1 MASRLLLGLS
11 LTIAVGCGQPFES
24 SPPGAET
31 AQSVPAGVL
40 TIGSVSL
47 NPTREYEV
55 VRPFADFV
63 AANLHDV
70 GIGRGRVVVV
80 GSLNQMIEE
89 LREGRVDLLVDSP
102 FPAVFV
108 WQHTDVEPILRRW
121 KRGSD
126 VYRSVIFTRTDSGVQ
141 SVDDLAGKIIAF
153 GEPFST
159 SGFLM
164 PKAALASAGLR
175 LFNYEDPAASIPGDR
190 VGYVFSNDAENTM
203 FWVLKQKVVAGAVN
217 ADYFEALAGD
227 RISELRI
234 LLTTEAVPRN
244 VVSVRSSLDPKV
256 IQAIEALLLEMH
268 LSDEGR
274 ASLEEFEETTR
285 FDPFPGG
292 PDQDLAHIL
301 TLLPHVE
308 EDLGVVRSPR

>member
-1 MASRLLLGLS
+1 VGSRLHLGLL
-11 LTIAVGCGQPFES
+11 LTIAIGCGQPSEPPPS
-24 SPPGAET
+24 SVAA
-31 AQSVPAGVL
+31 AQQPVPAGVL
-40 TIGSVSL
+40 TFGSVSL
-47 NPTREYEV
+47 NPTHEYEV

-63 AANLHDV
+63 AANLHNV

-80 GSLNQMIEE
+80 GSLSQMVEE
-89 LREGRVDLLVDSP
+89 LREGRVDLLIDSP

-108 WQHTDVEPILRRW
+108 WQRTDVEPTLRRW

-126 VYRSVIFTRTDSGVQ
+126 VYRSVVFTRVDSGVE

-164 PKAALASAGLR
+164 PKAALAAAGLR
-175 LFNYEDPAASIPGDR
+175 LVNYEDPAASIPGDR

-234 LLTTEAVPRN
+234 LHTTEPVPRN
-244 VVSVRSSLDPKV
+244 VVCVRNSLDPKV
-256 IQAIEALLLEMH
+256 VQAIEDLLLEMH
-268 LSDEGR
+268 LNDEGR
-274 ASLEEFEETTR
+274 ASLEKFEETIR
-285 FDPFPGG
+285 FDRFPGG
-292 PDQDLAHIL
+292 SDQDLAHIV
-301 TLLPHVE
+301 TLLPHVQ
-308 EDLGVVRSPR
+308 EDLGQ

>member
-1 MASRLLLGLS
+1 VA
-11 LTIAVGCGQPFES
+11 TT
-24 SPPGAET
+24 PP
-31 AQSVPAGVL
+31 VPAGVL

-47 NPTREYEV
+47 NPTQEYEV
-55 VRPFADFV
+55 VRPFVDFL
-63 AANLHDV
+63 AANLDNV
-70 GIGRGRVVVV
+70 GIGRGRVVIV
-80 GSLNQMIEE
+80 GSLSQMVEE
-89 LREGRVDLLVDSP
+89 LREGRVDLLIDSP

-108 WQHTDVEPILRRW
+108 WQHADVKPILRRW

-126 VYRSVIFTRTDSGVQ
+126 VYRSVVFTRAGSGVE
-141 SVDDLAGKIIAF
+141 SIDKLVGKIIAF

-175 LFNYEDPAASIPGDR
+175 LVNYEDPAASIPGDR

-203 FWVLKQKVVAGAVN
+203 FWVLKRKVVAGAVN

-234 LLTTEAVPRN
+234 LHTTEAVPRN
-244 VVSVRSSLDPKV
+244 VVCVRSSLDPRV
-256 IQAIEALLLEMH
+256 VQAIENLLLEMH

-274 ASLEEFEETTR
+274 ASLARFEETTR
-285 FDPFPGG
+285 FDRFPGG
-292 PDQDLAHIL
+292 PEQDLAHIM
-301 TLLPHVE
+301 TLLPHVQ
-308 EDLGVVRSPR
+308 EDLGR

>member
-1 MASRLLLGLS
+1 MGSRLHLGLL
-11 LTIAVGCGQPFES
+11 LTIAIGCGQASEPPPS
-24 SPPGAET
+24 SVAAEQP
-31 AQSVPAGVL
+31 APAGVL

-47 NPTREYEV
+47 NPTHEYEV
-55 VRPFADFV
+55 VRPFVDFI
-63 AANLHDV
+63 AANLHHV
-70 GIGRGRVVVV
+70 GIGRGQVVVV
-80 GSLNQMIEE
+80 SSLSHMIEE
-89 LREGRVDLLVDSP
+89 LREGRVDLFIDSP

-121 KRGSD
+121 KRRSD
-126 VYRSVIFTRTDSGVQ
+126 VYRSVVFTRADSGVE
-141 SVDDLAGKIIAF
+141 SVVDLAGRIIAF

-175 LFNYEDPAASIPGDR
+175 MVNYEDPAASIPGDR

-244 VVSVRSSLDPKV
+244 VVCARKDLDPKV
-256 IQAIEALLLEMH
+256 VQAIEDLLLEMH
-268 LSDEGR
+268 LNDEGR
-274 ASLEEFEETTR
+274 ASLEKFEETTR
-285 FDPFPGG
+285 FDRFPGG
-292 PDQDLAHIL
+292 SDQDLAHIL
-301 TLLPHVE
+301 TLLPHVQ
-308 EDLGVVRSPR
+308 EDLGQ

>member
-1 MASRLLLGLS
+1 MASRFYLGLL
-11 LTIAVGCGQPFES
+11 LTIAVGCGQPSE
-24 SPPGAET
+24 PPPSGVAT
-31 AQSVPAGVL
+31 APPIPAGVL

-47 NPTREYEV
+47 NPTQEYEV

-63 AANLHDV
+63 AANLHHV
-70 GIGRGRVVVV
+70 GIGRGGVVVV
-80 GSLNQMIEE
+80 GSLSQMVEE
-89 LREGRVDLLVDSP
+89 LREGRVDLLIDSP

-108 WQHTDVEPILRRW
+108 WQRTDVEPILRRW

-126 VYRSVIFTRTDSGVQ
+126 VYRSVVFTRADSGVE
-141 SVDDLAGKIIAF
+141 SVDKLAGKIIAF

-175 LFNYEDPAASIPGDR
+175 LVNYEDPAASIPSDQ
-190 VGYVFSNDAENTM
+190 VGYVFSNDAENSM
-203 FWVLKQKVVAGAVN
+203 FWVLKRKVVAGAIN

-234 LLTTEAVPRN
+234 LQTTEAVPRN
-244 VVSVRSSLDPKV
+244 VVCVRGGLDPRV
-256 IQAIEALLLEMH
+256 VQAIEALLLEMH

-274 ASLEEFEETTR
+274 ASLEKFEETSR
-285 FDPFPGG
+285 FDRFPGG
-292 PDQDLAHIL
+292 ADHDLGYIL
-301 TLLPHVE
+301 SLLPHVQ
-308 EDLGVVRSPR
+308 EDLGQ

>member
-1 MASRLLLGLS
+1 MDSRLHLGLL
-11 LTIAVGCGQPFES
+11 LTIAIGCGQPSEPAPS
-24 SPPGAET
+24 SVAA
-31 AQSVPAGVL
+31 AQPAPAGVL

-47 NPTREYEV
+47 NPTHEYEV
-55 VRPFADFV
+55 VRPFVDFI
-63 AANLHDV
+63 AANLHHV
-70 GIGRGRVVVV
+70 GIGRGEVVVV
-80 GSLNQMIEE
+80 SSLSQMIEE
-89 LREGRVDLLVDSP
+89 LREGRVDLLIDSP

-126 VYRSVIFTRTDSGVQ
+126 VYRSVVFTRADSGVE
-141 SVDDLAGKIIAF
+141 SVVDLAGRIIAF

-175 LFNYEDPAASIPGDR
+175 MVNYEDPAASIPGDR

-203 FWVLKQKVVAGAVN
+203 FWVLKQKVVAGAVS

-244 VVSVRSSLDPKV
+244 VVCARRDLDPKV
-256 IQAIEALLLEMH
+256 LHAIEDLLLEMH
-268 LSDEGR
+268 LNDEGR
-274 ASLEEFEETTR
+274 ASLEKFEETTR
-285 FDPFPGG
+285 FDRFPWGS
-292 PDQDLAHIL
+292 DQDLAHIL
-301 TLLPHVE
+301 TLLPHVQ
-308 EDLGVVRSPR
+308 EDLGQ

>member
-1 MASRLLLGLS
+1 VASRFHLGLL
-11 LTIAVGCGQPFES
+11 LTIAIGCGQPSE
-24 SPPGAET
+24 PPPSGEAT
-31 AQSVPAGVL
+31 VQPVPAGVL

-47 NPTREYEV
+47 NPTQEYEV

-63 AANLHDV
+63 AANLHHV

-89 LREGRVDLLVDSP
+89 LREGRVDLFIDSP

-108 WQHTDVEPILRRW
+108 WQHTDAEPILRRW

-126 VYRSVIFTRTDSGVQ
+126 VYRSVVFARADSGVD
-141 SVDDLAGKIIAF
+141 SVEDLAGKIIAF

-175 LFNYEDPAASIPGDR
+175 LVNYEDPAASIPGDR
-190 VGYVFSNDAENTM
+190 VGYIFSNDAENTM
-203 FWVLKQKVVAGAVN
+203 FWVLKQKVVAGSVN
-217 ADYFEALAGD
+217 ADYFKALAGD

-244 VVSVRSSLDPKV
+244 VVSVRRGLDPKV
-256 IQAIEALLLEMH
+256 VQAIESLMLEMH

-274 ASLEEFEETTR
+274 TSLEKFEETTR
-285 FDPFPGG
+285 FDRFPGG
-292 PDQDLAHIL
+292 ADQDLARIL
-301 TLLPHVE
+301 TLLPHVQ
-308 EDLGVVRSPR
+308 EDLGQ

>member
-1 MASRLLLGLS
+1 MASRFYLGFL
-11 LTIAVGCGQPFES
+11 LTIAVGCGQPSE
-24 SPPGAET
+24 PPPSGVAT
-31 AQSVPAGVL
+31 APPIPAGVL

-47 NPTREYEV
+47 NPTQEYEV

-63 AANLHDV
+63 AANLHHV

-80 GSLNQMIEE
+80 GSLSQMVDE
-89 LREGRVDLLVDSP
+89 LREGRVDLLIDSP

-108 WQHTDVEPILRRW
+108 WQRTGVEPILRRW

-126 VYRSVIFTRTDSGVQ
+126 VYRSVIFTRADSGVE
-141 SVDDLAGKIIAF
+141 SVDKLAGKIIAF

-175 LFNYEDPAASIPGDR
+175 LVNYEDPAASIPSDQ
-190 VGYVFSNDAENTM
+190 VGYVFSNDAENSM
-203 FWVLKQKVVAGAVN
+203 FWVLKRKVVAGAIN
-217 ADYFEALAGD
+217 KDYFEALAGD

-234 LLTTEAVPRN
+234 LQTTEAVPRN
-244 VVSVRSSLDPKV
+244 VVCVRGGLDPRV
-256 IQAIEALLLEMH
+256 VQAIENLLLEMH

-274 ASLEEFEETTR
+274 VSLEKFEETSR
-285 FDPFPGG
+285 FDRFPGG
-292 PDQDLAHIL
+292 ADHDLGYIL
-301 TLLPHVE
+301 SLLPHVQ
-308 EDLGVVRSPR
+308 EDLGQ

>member
-1 MASRLLLGLS
+1 MGSRLHLGLL
-11 LTIAVGCGQPFES
+11 LTIAIGCGQASEPPPS
-24 SPPGAET
+24 SVAA
-31 AQSVPAGVL
+31 AQPAPAGVL

-47 NPTREYEV
+47 NPTHEYEV
-55 VRPFADFV
+55 VRPFVDFI
-63 AANLHDV
+63 AANLHHV
-70 GIGRGRVVVV
+70 GIGRGEVVVV
-80 GSLNQMIEE
+80 SSLSHMIEE
-89 LREGRVDLLVDSP
+89 LREGRVDLLIDSP

-126 VYRSVIFTRTDSGVQ
+126 VYRSVVFTRADSGVE
-141 SVDDLAGKIIAF
+141 SVVDLEGRIIAF

-175 LFNYEDPAASIPGDR
+175 LVNYEDPAASIPGDR

-244 VVSVRSSLDPKV
+244 VVCARRDLDPKV
-256 IQAIEALLLEMH
+256 VQAIEDLLLEMH
-268 LSDEGR
+268 LNDEGR
-274 ASLEEFEETTR
+274 ASLEKFEETTR
-285 FDPFPGG
+285 FDRFPGG
-292 PDQDLAHIL
+292 SDQDLAHIL
-301 TLLPHVE
+301 TLLPHVQ
-308 EDLGVVRSPR
+308 EDLGQ